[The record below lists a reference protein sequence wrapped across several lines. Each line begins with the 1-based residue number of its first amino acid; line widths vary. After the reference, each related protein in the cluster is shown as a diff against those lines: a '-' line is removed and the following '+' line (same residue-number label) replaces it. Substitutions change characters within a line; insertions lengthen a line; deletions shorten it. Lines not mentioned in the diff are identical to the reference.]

1 MVVLSLCFSM
11 LSMRA
16 WDRLI
21 VISAPGNSAD
31 AIYACMGQ
39 TKNVRLILIKERC
52 YLCVHGTDLWF

>member
-16 WDRLI
+16 WDRLVAQ
-21 VISAPGNSAD
+21 VILQN

-39 TKNVRLILIKERC
+39 TAKYSLIFLLSVC
-52 YLCVHGTDLWF
+52 YLCVHGTD